1 MAEKVN
7 STKTGSAGFQKLAE
21 LVFKLAELV
30 FRKLNRTL
38 GKYEWGIKV
47 VFPRAFMIKIKV
59 FLEDLKRF
67 RLSSSQQLTQILW
80 IPLNCT
86 VNPKTQEL

>member
-30 FRKLNRTL
+30 FGKLNRTL
-38 GKYEWGIKV
+38 GKSRWGIKV
-47 VFPRAFMIKIKV
+47 VFPIAFMIKINV
-59 FLEDLKRF
+59 FLEDF
-67 RLSSSQQLTQILW
+67 EEI
-80 IPLNCT
+80 
-86 VNPKTQEL
+86 